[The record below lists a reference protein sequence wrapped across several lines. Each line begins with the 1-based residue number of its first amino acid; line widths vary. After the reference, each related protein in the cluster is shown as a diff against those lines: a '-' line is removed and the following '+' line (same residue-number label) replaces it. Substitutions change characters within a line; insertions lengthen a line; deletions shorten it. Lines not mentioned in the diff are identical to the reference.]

1 MVLKNVNE
9 DFFYSYMNANSPTGY
24 EFIGG
29 QKVWVNYIKKYVD
42 EVFIDPYGSAVGI
55 INKNADFKVVIEA
68 HADEISWAVNYI
80 NPNGLIYVDRNGG
93 SDYDIAP
100 GMRGYLHLDNGNKI
114 LGVFGWSP
122 VHIKREPKDYKIP
135 NIENVIFDC
144 GFESDKEAYECCIH
158 PGSIITFDVNLQS
171 INNGKYYVCRAFDNR
186 GGGVIIAEV
195 ARKLNENNIKLPFG
209 LYICN
214 CVQEEVGLRGA
225 QMIAQRIKPNLAI
238 CTDVCH
244 DTQTPFYNK
253 IKHGDIRCGNG
264 PVIAYSP
271 AIHHNIRKLI
281 TDTAKKNNIK
291 FQEEFCAGRT
301 GTDTD
306 AFTYQNGG
314 TPSALISL
322 PLKYMHTTVE
332 MIQSEDLDNV
342 ITLIYETVKNIT
354 TDIKVTY
361 F

>member
-1 MVLKNVNE
+1 MINVNE
-9 DFFYSYMNANSPTGY
+9 DFMYKYMNANAPTGY
-24 EFIGG
+24 EYKG
-29 QKVWVNYIKKYVD
+29 QKVWIDYIKNYVD
-42 EVFIDPYGSAVGI
+42 EIFTDPYGSAVGI
-55 INKNADFKVVIEA
+55 INKDSEYKVVIEA

-80 NPNGLIYVDRNGG
+80 TPNGLIYVARNGG

-100 GMRGYLHLDNGNKI
+100 GMRGYIHLDNGEKI

-144 GFESDKEAYECCIH
+144 GCESDKEVLEKGIH
-158 PGSIITFDVNLQS
+158 PGSIITFEADLQKV
-171 INNGKYYVCRAFDNR
+171 NNGRYYICRAFDNR
-186 GGGVIIAEV
+186 GGGIIIAEV
-195 ARKLNENNIKLPFG
+195 ARKLKENNIKLPFG

-225 QMIAQRIKPNLAI
+225 EMIAQRIKPNIAI

-253 IKHGDIRCGNG
+253 IKHSDIKCGNG

-271 AIHHNIRKLI
+271 AIHHNVRKLI
-281 TDTAKKNNIK
+281 TDTAKENNIK
-291 FQEEFCAGRT
+291 YQDEFCSGRT

-332 MIQSEDLDNV
+332 MIHSADLDNV
-342 ITLIYETVKNIT
+342 ITLMYETIKKITPDFNIS
-354 TDIKVTY
+354 Y
-361 F
+361 FK